1 MRFAWLA
8 FESQWLIFGIRKRL
22 LTSYKPMVNNSRM
35 KFKSWADGE
44 RGRAAALAVHLGVSQ
59 AFMSELV
66 GGVKAIP
73 IKHCQAIYAFTG
85 GDVTLPE
92 MRPND
97 WEKIWPELASAPASR
112 AQAATETVA
121 GGV

>member
-1 MRFAWLA
+1 
-8 FESQWLIFGIRKRL
+8 
-22 LTSYKPMVNNSRM
+22 MVNNLRM

-73 IKHCQAIYAFTG
+73 IKHCQAIHAFTS
-85 GDVTLPE
+85 GDVTLQE

-97 WEKIWPELASAPASR
+97 WAKIWPELAATPASC